1 MRTPHIASPD
11 VKVDDKNRQI
21 KMYFHGLEGLSHQ
34 VTRMA
39 LSGDAINFVA
49 QPQILAKPYLRIF
62 EYENETYAIAM
73 PSQIYRYNES
83 AQIFGEGP
91 LLFERDMR
99 RCAVIVRNS
108 KLNVFWTRV
117 GDVLESIL
125 FSTID
130 LNREWEQWTNEG
142 DFEVLRPERD
152 WEGASEP
159 LLPSQRSSG
168 YGPLNQLKDP
178 AAFEDGDFAYLFYAA
193 AGESGIKVV
202 QIDW

>member
-1 MRTPHIASPD
+1 
-11 VKVDDKNRQI
+11 
-21 KMYFHGLEGLSHQ
+21 MYFHGLEGLCHQ

-108 KLNVFWTRV
+108 KLNVFWTGV

-130 LNREWEQWTNEG
+130 LKRENGNGGQTREI
-142 DFEVLRPERD
+142 L
-152 WEGASEP
+152 
-159 LLPSQRSSG
+159 RSSG
-168 YGPLNQLKDP
+168 PN
-178 AAFEDGDFAYLFYAA
+178 
-193 AGESGIKVV
+193 GIGKELANPFCRRNEVLV
-202 QIDW
+202 MGLLIS